1 MNARGDP
8 PPVERLAPLYRRLDA
23 LETRASLLEDSLP
36 TSFGL
41 VRDELDEVWKDLREL
56 ERSTTSRQ
64 GPSQGSTFFQAR
76 GSTTTPA
83 PPASTLAPPAFE
95 NLMRRVVDELKSV
108 GFVLQS
114 DLDSRMMST
123 APSDIA
129 DQLSGLGRRLGSIE
143 RELRDPDGTFAKL
156 EGRIKSLED
165 RRAGEAIERGGKTF

>member
-23 LETRASLLEDSLP
+23 LETRALLLEDSLP

-76 GSTTTPA
+76 GSTTIPA
-83 PPASTLAPPAFE
+83 PPASTLAPPAFD

-129 DQLSGLGRRLGSIE
+129 DQLSG
-143 RELRDPDGTFAKL
+143 REEVAAK
-156 EGRIKSLED
+156 
-165 RRAGEAIERGGKTF
+165 